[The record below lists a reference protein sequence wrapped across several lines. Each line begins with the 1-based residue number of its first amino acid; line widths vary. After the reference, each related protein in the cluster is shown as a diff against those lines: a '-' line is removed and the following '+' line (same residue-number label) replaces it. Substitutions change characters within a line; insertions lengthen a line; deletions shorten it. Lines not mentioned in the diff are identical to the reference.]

1 MDKETTMSS
10 IQDKMRNK
18 FSDVPSSDVKRMF
31 RVELSKITPN
41 PDQPRKTF
49 NEDSLRELAN
59 NIQEYGQ
66 IQPIVLKLGNNEDTY
81 ILAAGERRYRA
92 HQLLGKTHIYAVLT
106 DGSVDEIALI
116 ENIQREDLPPLE
128 LAESLARLMEKRS
141 WNQPK
146 LAETIG
152 KKRTTVNEL
161 LRLNQL
167 PKEIKE
173 RCRTFDT
180 DTISK
185 SLLLQIARLDDPQQ
199 QLDAW
204 ERAMEG
210 VITTVQHARDHRQ
223 TRSPSEP
230 SSLTAPVLKSA
241 KAFVKRLGAVVPQDL
256 NEDDRYQLVELKKQI
271 NDLLDRLI

>member
-1 MDKETTMSS
+1 MDKETMSS

-31 RVELSKITPN
+31 LVELSKITPN

-66 IQPIVLKLGNNEDTY
+66 IQPIVLKLGNSEDTY

-167 PKEIKE
+167 PEEIKD

-199 QLDAW
+199 QLDVW
-204 ERAMEG
+204 ERAMKG

-223 TRSPSEP
+223 TRSSEP
-230 SSLTAPVLKSA
+230 SSPTAPVLKSA

-271 NDLLDRLI
+271 NDLLDQLI

>member
-1 MDKETTMSS
+1 MDKETMPS
-10 IQDKMRNK
+10 IQDKMRSK
-18 FSDVPSSDVKRMF
+18 FSDVPSADVKRMF
-31 RVELSKITPN
+31 LVELSKITPN

-49 NEDSLRELAN
+49 NEDSLRELAS

-128 LAESLARLMEKRS
+128 LAESLARLMEKHS

-167 PKEIKE
+167 PEYIKYK
-173 RCRTFDT
+173 CLTFDT

-204 ERAMEG
+204 KQALKG

-223 TRSPSEP
+223 TRSSSEP
-230 SSLTAPVLKSA
+230 SSLTAPVFKSA
-241 KAFVKRLGAVVPQDL
+241 KAFAKRLGAMVPQDL

>member
-1 MDKETTMSS
+1 MDNETMSS
-10 IQDKMRNK
+10 IQDKMRGK
-18 FSDVPSSDVKRMF
+18 FSEVVPSDVKRMF
-31 RVELSKITPN
+31 LVELSKITPN

-49 NEDSLRELAN
+49 NEDSLRELAD

-66 IQPIVLKLGNNEDTY
+66 IQPIVLKPGDGDDTY

-106 DGSVDEIALI
+106 DGDVDEIALI

-128 LAESLARLMEKRS
+128 LAESLARLMEKHS

-167 PKEIKE
+167 PVEIKE
-173 RCRTFDT
+173 RCRTFDP

-204 ERAMEG
+204 QRAMEG

-223 TRSPSEP
+223 GRSAGTP
-230 SSLTAPVLKSA
+230 SSPATPVLNSA
-241 KAFVKRLGAVVPQDL
+241 KAFIKRLSAVETQDL
-256 NEDDRYQLVELKKQI
+256 NEDDRYRLVELKKQI
-271 NDLLDRLI
+271 NDLIDQLI

>member
-1 MDKETTMSS
+1 
-10 IQDKMRNK
+10 MRGK
-18 FSDVPSSDVKRMF
+18 FSDVIPSDVKRMF
-31 RVELSKITPN
+31 LVELSKITPN

-66 IQPIVLKLGNNEDTY
+66 IQPIVLKPGDSDDTY

-106 DGSVDEIALI
+106 DGGVDEIALI

-128 LAESLARLMEKRS
+128 LAESLARLMEKHS
-141 WNQPK
+141 WSQPK

-167 PKEIKE
+167 PQEIKE
-173 RCRTFDT
+173 KCRTFDS

-199 QLDAW
+199 QLEAW
-204 ERAMEG
+204 QRAMEG

-223 TRSPSEP
+223 GRSARTP
-230 SSLTAPVLKSA
+230 SSPAVPVLNSV
-241 KAFVKRLGAVVPQDL
+241 KAFVRRLSAVVSQDL

-271 NDLLDRLI
+271 NDLIDRLM

>member
-1 MDKETTMSS
+1 MDKETMPS
-10 IQDKMRNK
+10 IQDKMRSK
-18 FSDVPSSDVKRMF
+18 FSDVPSADVKRMF
-31 RVELSKITPN
+31 LVELSKITPN

-106 DGSVDEIALI
+106 DGGVDEIALI

-128 LAESLARLMEKRS
+128 LAESLARLMEKHS

-167 PKEIKE
+167 PEEIKE
-173 RCRTFDT
+173 KCRTFDT
-180 DTISK
+180 DAISK

-199 QLDAW
+199 QLDVWKQALK
-204 ERAMEG
+204 G

-223 TRSPSEP
+223 TRSSSEP
-230 SSLTAPVLKSA
+230 SSLTDPVLKSA
-241 KAFVKRLGAVVPQDL
+241 KAFIKRLGAVMPQDL